1 MLWKQFH
8 RVMQNET
15 VKFINIP
22 SDKCINTI
30 QKSLRWVSQI
40 VFYSSVNSDLLYTNK
55 YVIIFYN
62 IAYKNKLYMMGMTKI
77 I

>member
-22 SDKCINTI
+22 SDKCINII

-40 VFYSSVNSDLLYTNK
+40 VFYSSINSDLL
-55 YVIIFYN
+55 
-62 IAYKNKLYMMGMTKI
+62 
-77 I
+77 